1 MSERIVGEPRWPMT
15 LAVVSVISLT
25 MALPERLTSGPR
37 WIFPAGM
44 AILLVALIAT
54 DPGAITK
61 TSKALRIL
69 SIALVLLMVL
79 SALVSTVILIKDLI
93 EVAPQFQNG
102 TTLLTAGGSVW
113 LINILAFALLY
124 WEFDCSGPAARA
136 QGMPAS
142 PDFAFPQQLD
152 PEISPPGWRPQFVDY
167 FYVGV
172 TDAVAF
178 SPTDA
183 MPLARWAKLAMA
195 LQAVIS
201 LAILGLVI
209 ARAVNV
215 LQ

>member
-79 SALVSTVILIKDLI
+79 SALVSTVLLIKDLI

-102 TTLLTAGGSVW
+102 TTLLTEIG
-113 LINILAFALLY
+113 
-124 WEFDCSGPAARA
+124 RA
-136 QGMPAS
+136 H
-142 PDFAFPQQLD
+142 
-152 PEISPPGWRPQFVDY
+152 V
-167 FYVGV
+167 
-172 TDAVAF
+172 
-178 SPTDA
+178 
-183 MPLARWAKLAMA
+183 
-195 LQAVIS
+195 
-201 LAILGLVI
+201 
-209 ARAVNV
+209 
-215 LQ
+215 